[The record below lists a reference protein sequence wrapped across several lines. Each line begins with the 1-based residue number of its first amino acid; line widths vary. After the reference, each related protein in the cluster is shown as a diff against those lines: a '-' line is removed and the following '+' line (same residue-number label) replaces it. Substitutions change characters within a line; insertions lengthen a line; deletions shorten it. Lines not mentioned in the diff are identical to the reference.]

1 MAAGEVRRRA
11 GMAVSALDAVA
22 GAVAHPLRAAS
33 AVGEGLA
40 GLGDTLGAA
49 MHRVS
54 ATPFNTEIGPHRRFD
69 WLRYDLEEVKE
80 VKNRLGATVNDVV
93 LANVAGAMRSFLI
106 ERGEDVSDLTFRAA
120 VPVNVRTEADEGRLG
135 NRVSSLIV
143 ELPLAEPDPWQRL
156 RRVVETTS
164 DLKSS
169 GESKAVDLIGKVA
182 DLMPP
187 GAMTAISRASNRA
200 VNMIVTNVP
209 GPRVPIYMLTA
220 PMLASY
226 PVVPLMSKQA
236 LNIAIFSYRDALLLG
251 FLADWD
257 AVPDLHL
264 LVQYVSAELEA
275 LERAGVAEGHA
286 EARSS

>member
-1 MAAGEVRRRA
+1 
-11 GMAVSALDAVA
+11 
-22 GAVAHPLRAAS
+22 
-33 AVGEGLA
+33 
-40 GLGDTLGAA
+40 LGA
-49 MHRVS
+49 
-54 ATPFNTEIGPHRRFD
+54 
-69 WLRYDLEEVKE
+69 LRK
-80 VKNRLGATVNDVV
+80 
-93 LANVAGAMRSFLI
+93 FLQ

-120 VPVNVRTEADEGRLG
+120 VPVNVRTDADEGRLG

-143 ELPLAEPDPWQRL
+143 ELPLAEPHPWQRL

-169 GESKAVDLIGKVA
+169 GESKAVDLIGRVA

-226 PVVPLMSKQA
+226 PIVPLMSNQA

-275 LERAGVAEGHA
+275 LARAGVAEGHA